1 MKELKIKIECELRT
15 LNELYDFYLEKLE
28 EEPYNSYYESRL
40 NEMRVQIR
48 TYEKV
53 LDMMNNVWIT
63 NKTILWTRL

>member
-53 LDMMNNVWIT
+53 LDMINNV
-63 NKTILWTRL
+63 

>member
-53 LDMMNNVWIT
+53 LEMMENVWIT

>member
-1 MKELKIKIECELRT
+1 MKELKIKIKCELRT

-53 LDMMNNVWIT
+53 LD
-63 NKTILWTRL
+63 KLQELKGSE

>member
-1 MKELKIKIECELRT
+1 MKELRAKIEYELRT

-40 NEMRVQIR
+40 NEMRIQIR

-53 LDMMNNVWIT
+53 LEMVNNG
-63 NKTILWTRL
+63 

>member
-1 MKELKIKIECELRT
+1 MKIIDGKALSATLRAELKIKIECELRT

-40 NEMRVQIR
+40 NEMRIQIR

-53 LDMMNNVWIT
+53 LEMV
-63 NKTILWTRL
+63 K

>member
-53 LDMMNNVWIT
+53 LEMMENVRTT
-63 NKTILWTRL
+63 NKTIL

>member
-1 MKELKIKIECELRT
+1 MRELKIKIEYELRT

-53 LDMMNNVWIT
+53 LEMME
-63 NKTILWTRL
+63 K

>member
-1 MKELKIKIECELRT
+1 MKELKIKIECKLRT

-53 LDMMNNVWIT
+53 LEMVNNG
-63 NKTILWTRL
+63 